1 MSVSPMKVIDIIGLK
16 DDLDKVVKV
25 LGDSQAFQPEQV
37 SSFYADTGAFVNYTE
52 QNPYSELL
60 ADFDNSLSIAQVESE
75 LEDISDFDPTEDK
88 LFGYCR
94 AFIEELGRYSTKIS
108 EINHKIDQCEKS
120 IEQASH
126 FLGVEL
132 DMKRVIACRYIK
144 PCFGR
149 IPIESVE
156 KLENYKNNPYVMF
169 FTASVDKDY
178 CWGVYMAPVENSEEV
193 DRIFS
198 GLFFEKFDAS
208 DISGTPKEYIKNKN
222 DEKLQL
228 SKQLENVIKERSD
241 FINDNFKEAMLY
253 YTKLTQKNIYQG
265 IKSYVMYYRGNND
278 SFVLCGWVPAED
290 IKAVEKK
297 LDSIKSVEWHIDDAS
312 NHLEKSPP
320 VKLKYN
326 WLSKPY
332 KFYVDM
338 YGVPSYNEIDPTTF
352 VAITYTILFG
362 IMFGDFGHGIVL
374 AIAGIIMYKLKGM
387 ALGKVLVPCGISASI
402 FGVLFGSCFG
412 FEEAFNGMYKALFGL
427 EEKPIEVMGKS
438 ILDIIIASVAIGML
452 LVMVAMCLNIYTSLK
467 QKNMGKALF
476 GSSGVAGLVL
486 YATACTGIVSLMM
499 FGVNI
504 FNFVTIP
511 LLLVLPLVLIFMAE
525 PLGRLVEGK
534 KDWQPEKW
542 GSYIAENIFEMIEV
556 VLSYLSNTM
565 SFLRV
570 GAFVMVHAGLMM
582 VVFIL
587 IELVGGVA
595 SVGGI
600 VVLVFGN
607 LFVIALEGL
616 LVSIQTL
623 RLEFYE
629 MFSRFYSG
637 SGRPFMPVV
646 LKKQNSKK

>member
-1 MSVSPMKVIDIIGLK
+1 MSVSPMKVIDIIGLR
-16 DDLDKVVKV
+16 DDLDEVVKV
-25 LGDSQAFQPEQV
+25 LGDSKAFQPEQV

-60 ADFDNSLSIAQVESE
+60 SDFDNSLSIAQVEPE
-75 LEDISDFDPTEDK
+75 FEDISDFEPTEDK

-94 AFIEELGRYSTKIS
+94 AYIEELEKYSKKIT
-108 EINHKIDQCEKS
+108 EINQAIDKCEKS
-120 IEQASH
+120 IEQTSH
-126 FLGVEL
+126 FLGVEI
-132 DMKRVIACRYIK
+132 DMKRVRACEYIK

-156 KLENYKNNPYVMF
+156 KLQNYKNNPYVMF
-169 FTASVDKDY
+169 FTASEDKDY

-198 GLFFEKFDAS
+198 GLFFEKYDAS
-208 DISGTPKEYIKNKN
+208 DIYGTPKEFIQNKTE
-222 DEKLQL
+222 EKQKL
-228 SKQLENVIKERSD
+228 SRQLENVKKERDD
-241 FINDNFKEAMLY
+241 FISDNFKEAMLY
-253 YTKLTQKNIYQG
+253 YTKLSQKNIYQG
-265 IKSYVMYYRGNND
+265 IKNYVMYYRGNKE

-290 IKAVEKK
+290 LKAVEKK
-297 LDSIKSVEWHIDDAS
+297 LDSIKSVEWHIDNAS

-362 IMFGDFGHGIVL
+362 MMFGDFGHGIVL
-374 AIAGIIMYKLKGM
+374 SIAGAIMYKLKG
-387 ALGKVLVPCGISASI
+387 LKVGKVLIPCGISSAI
-402 FGVLFGSCFG
+402 FGILFGSCFG
-412 FEEAFNGMYKALFGL
+412 FEEAFNGMYKALFSL
-427 EEKPIEVMGKS
+427 DEKPLDVMGKN
-438 ILDIIIASVAIGML
+438 IIDIIIASVGIGIF
-452 LVMVAMCLNIYTSLK
+452 LVIASMCLNIYTSLK

-486 YATACTGIVSLMM
+486 YGTVCTGIISLLV

-504 FNFVTIP
+504 FNFITIP
-511 LLLVLPLVLIFMAE
+511 LLIVLPLVSIFMAE
-525 PLGRLVEGK
+525 PLGKLVEGK
-534 KDWQPEKW
+534 KDWKPEKW
-542 GSYIAENIFEMIEV
+542 GDYCTQNGFEMFEV
-556 VLSYLSNTM
+556 ILSYLSNTM
-565 SFLRV
+565 SYLRV

-587 IELVGGVA
+587 MELVGGV
-595 SVGGI
+595 SSIGGI
-600 VVLVFGN
+600 IVLVFGN

-637 SGRPFMPVV
+637 SGRPFTPIV
-646 LKKQNSKK
+646 LEKQNNKK